1 MKKIIYILLGL
12 ALAAVVAIAALV
24 SLIDPNQFK
33 PQLVEQVR
41 KSTGRELV
49 MEGDIGW
56 RFWPSLGLSLEQV
69 ALRNPAGFAEP
80 DLVRFTRGE
89 ASVGLLPLLSH
100 KLEIGKVTLS
110 GAHLFIQ
117 TKADGSSNLSDLLKA
132 SAEPKGEA
140 TTSEPVATTPPP
152 ASDKQPWQISLQG
165 VELQQASALLQDDR
179 SGTVSRLEQLDLN
192 LGQLAVDQWVP
203 VTLAAKGA
211 QGELA
216 FDLKGSAQLKLAP
229 DASRSELKDVA
240 LAGSLS
246 EPTQR
251 LDAFSLKADRLA
263 LGEWSSLTLSLQG
276 AQGAADKP
284 TLAGTLEGTLKAR
297 LDENRQLLEVS
308 DAVLAAKLGGDA
320 LPRPQMQVKL
330 AGFARAE
337 LGKQNVTLSNLVMGV
352 DDALLSGN
360 GSVQLGAVPRV
371 EFDLKGEK
379 LDVDGWLGQSAKA
392 APAAPAAASSGAA
405 APAGTTAQAAAPAA
419 KALSTAEPDLTA
431 LKAVDLAGRLQL
443 GSLRLK
449 GLDLSAV
456 DLQLALAGGQLT
468 LKQFSAGVAGGQ
480 VTASGVL
487 DARQQPARYQVHKRV
502 QGVDVRPL
510 LQTLAQTDLLEGKGD
525 LEVEVQGAGL
535 SELALRSRMQGKVN
549 LKLSDGALHGINLA
563 EMIREA
569 RATLTGK
576 GADQVKEARKTD
588 FSALTASFRI
598 ADGVARSDDIQLFAP
613 ALRVK
618 GQGQTALVPETLDFL
633 FLTSVVESSKGQGG
647 KSVDE
652 LKDITI
658 PVRIGGHWQAPSY
671 RLDVKELLS
680 NNKLLEEKARK
691 EAERGLKKL
700 LGDKADN
707 EGGEGGGRP
716 VAQGLVQV
724 VTAFRVIAMQSP
736 PRAGSVHCGSLPGKV
751 FKRDAAGVG
760 SKREGCLGRT
770 KMVSLWFYQGADE

>member
-49 MEGDIGW
+49 IQGDIGW
-56 RFWPSLGLSLEQV
+56 RFWPSLGLSLEKV

-80 DLVRFTRGE
+80 DLVRFEQGE

-100 KLEIGKVTLS
+100 RLEIGKVTLS

-132 SAEPKGEA
+132 SADPKEEA
-140 TTSEPVATTPPP
+140 ASEPAATTPPA

-165 VELQQASALLQDDR
+165 IALVDASALVRDDR
-179 SGTVSRLEQLDLN
+179 SGTVSRLDRLDLD
-192 LGQLAVDQWVP
+192 LGQLTPGEWVP

-211 QGELA
+211 QGDLA
-216 FDLKGSAQLKLAP
+216 FDLKGQAQLKPA
-229 DASRSELKDVA
+229 REVMKSELKD
-240 LAGSLS
+240 LNLSGSLNQ
-246 EPTQR
+246 PVQR
-251 LDAFSLKADRLA
+251 LDAFTLKADRLA
-263 LGEWSSLTLSLQG
+263 LGEWSSLSLSLSG

-297 LDENRQLLEVS
+297 LDENRQLLEIS
-308 DAVLAAKLGGDA
+308 DAVLAAKLSSDA

-337 LGKQNVTLSNLVMGV
+337 LDKQSVALSNLVLGA
-352 DDALLSGN
+352 DDALLSGS
-360 GSVQLGAVPRV
+360 GAVRLGAVPKV
-371 EFDLKGEK
+371 DFDLKGDK
-379 LDVDGWLGQSAKA
+379 LDLDAWLGQSAKA
-392 APAAPAAASSGAA
+392 APAAATSGAA
-405 APAGTTAQAAAPAA
+405 APAGAKDQAAAPANR
-419 KALSTAEPDLTA
+419 ALSTVEPDLTA

-456 DLQLALAGGQLT
+456 DLQLALVGGQLT

-480 VTASGVL
+480 VTASGLL

-525 LEVEVQGAGL
+525 LEVEAQGSGL
-535 SELALRSRMQGKVN
+535 SEQALRSRMQGKVN
-549 LKLSDGALHGINLA
+549 LRLSDGALHGINLA

-576 GADQVKEARKTD
+576 GADQVKEVRKTD
-588 FSALTASFRI
+588 FSALTASFQI
-598 ADGVARSDDIQLFAP
+598 ANGIARSDDIQLFAP

-647 KSVDE
+647 KTVDE

-671 RLDVKELLS
+671 KLDVKALLS
-680 NNKLLEEKARK
+680 NNKVLEEKARK

-707 EGGEGGGRP
+707 EGVKG
-716 VAQGLVQV
+716 VADQLLKGL
-724 VTAFRVIAMQSP
+724 
-736 PRAGSVHCGSLPGKV
+736 
-751 FKRDAAGVG
+751 FK
-760 SKREGCLGRT
+760 
-770 KMVSLWFYQGADE
+770 

>member
-49 MEGDIGW
+49 IQGDIGW
-56 RFWPSLGLSLEQV
+56 RFWPSLGLSLEKV

-80 DLVRFTRGE
+80 DLVRFEQGE

-117 TKADGSSNLSDLLKA
+117 TRADGSSNLRDLLQA
-132 SAEPKGEA
+132 SADPKEEA
-140 TTSEPVATTPPP
+140 TTSEPAATTHPA
-152 ASDKQPWQISLQG
+152 ASDKQLWQISLQG
-165 VELQQASALLQDDR
+165 IALVDASALVRDDR
-179 SGTVSRLEQLDLN
+179 SGTVSRLDRLDLD
-192 LGQLAVDQWVP
+192 LGQLTPGEWVP

-246 EPTQR
+246 EPAQR

-263 LGEWSSLTLSLQG
+263 LGEWSSLSLSLSG

-297 LDENRQLLEVS
+297 LDENRQLLELS
-308 DAVLAAKLGGDA
+308 DAVLAAKLSGDA
-320 LPRPQMQVKL
+320 LPRPQMQLKL

-337 LGKQNVTLSNLVMGV
+337 LDKQAVALSNLVMGV
-352 DDALLSGN
+352 DDALLSGS
-360 GSVQLGAVPRV
+360 GAVRLGAVPKV
-371 EFDLKGEK
+371 DFDLKGDK
-379 LDVDGWLGQSAKA
+379 LDLDAWLGQSAKA
-392 APAAPAAASSGAA
+392 APAAATSGAA
-405 APAGTTAQAAAPAA
+405 ASAGAPAQTA
-419 KALSTAEPDLTA
+419 AQALSTVEPDLTA
-431 LKAVDLAGRLQL
+431 LKSVDLAGRLQL

-468 LKQFSAGVAGGQ
+468 LKQFSAGVAGGK
-480 VTASGVL
+480 VTASGLL

-525 LEVEVQGAGL
+525 LEVEAQGSGL
-535 SELALRSRMQGKVN
+535 SEQALRSRMQGKVN

-576 GADQVKEARKTD
+576 GADQVKEVRKTD
-588 FSALTASFRI
+588 FSALTASFQI
-598 ADGVARSDDIQLFAP
+598 ADGIARSDDIQLFAP

-618 GQGQTALVPETLDFL
+618 GQGQTALVPETLDYL

-647 KSVDE
+647 KTVDE

-671 RLDVKELLS
+671 KLDVKALLS
-680 NNKLLEEKARK
+680 NNKVLEEKARK

-707 EGGEGGGRP
+707 EGVKG
-716 VAQGLVQV
+716 VADQLLKGL
-724 VTAFRVIAMQSP
+724 
-736 PRAGSVHCGSLPGKV
+736 
-751 FKRDAAGVG
+751 FK
-760 SKREGCLGRT
+760 
-770 KMVSLWFYQGADE
+770 

>member
-12 ALAAVVAIAALV
+12 ALAAVVAITALV

-33 PQLVEQVR
+33 PQLVDQVR

-49 MEGDIGW
+49 MEGAIGW
-56 RFWPSLGLSLEQV
+56 RFWPSLGLSLEKV

-80 DLVRFTRGE
+80 DLVRFERGE

-117 TKADGSSNLSDLLKA
+117 TRADGSSNLSDLIKTTKQGADA
-132 SAEPKGEA
+132 SPAGESQPA
-140 TTSEPVATTPPP
+140 APA

-179 SGTVSRLEQLDLN
+179 NGTVSRLEQLDLN
-192 LGQLAVDQWVP
+192 LGQLVVDQWVP

-216 FDLKGSAQLKLAP
+216 FDLKGQAQLRLAQ
-229 DASRSELKDVA
+229 DESRSELKA
-240 LAGSLS
+240 LSLEGSLKD
-246 EPTQR
+246 PVQR

-308 DAVLAAKLGGDA
+308 DAVLAAKLSGDA
-320 LPRPQMQVKL
+320 LPRPQLQVKL

-337 LGKQNVTLSNLVMGV
+337 LDKQSVTLTNLVMGV

-371 EFDLKGEK
+371 EFDLKGEA
-379 LDVDGWLGQSAKA
+379 LDLDDWLGKSAKA
-392 APAAPAAASSGAA
+392 APATATSGAA
-405 APAGTTAQAAAPAA
+405 APAGTPAQTAAPAA

-431 LKAVDLAGRLQL
+431 LKSVDLAGRLQL
-443 GSLRLK
+443 GSVRLK

-468 LKQFSAGVAGGQ
+468 LKQFSAGVAGGK

-487 DARQQPARYQVHKRV
+487 DARQKPARYQAHKRV

-598 ADGVARSDDIQLFAP
+598 ADGVAQSDDIQLFAP

-647 KSVDE
+647 KDVDE

-671 RLDVKELLS
+671 RLDVKALLS

-707 EGGEGGGRP
+707 EGVKG
-716 VAQGLVQV
+716 VADQLLKGL
-724 VTAFRVIAMQSP
+724 
-736 PRAGSVHCGSLPGKV
+736 
-751 FKRDAAGVG
+751 FK
-760 SKREGCLGRT
+760 
-770 KMVSLWFYQGADE
+770 

>member
-49 MEGDIGW
+49 IQGDIGW
-56 RFWPSLGLSLEQV
+56 RFWPSLGLSLEKV

-80 DLVRFTRGE
+80 DLVRFEQGE

-100 KLEIGKVTLS
+100 RLEIGKVTLS

-117 TKADGSSNLSDLLKA
+117 TRADGSSNLRDLLKA
-132 SAEPKGEA
+132 SADPKEEA
-140 TTSEPVATTPPP
+140 ASEPAATTPPA

-165 VELQQASALLQDDR
+165 IALVDASALVRDDR
-179 SGTVSRLEQLDLN
+179 SGTVSRLDRLDLD
-192 LGQLAVDQWVP
+192 LGQLTPGEWVP

-211 QGELA
+211 QGDLA
-216 FDLKGSAQLKLAP
+216 FDLKGQAQLKPARE
-229 DASRSELKDVA
+229 AMKSELKD
-240 LAGSLS
+240 LNLSGSLNQ
-246 EPTQR
+246 PAQR
-251 LDAFSLKADRLA
+251 LDAFTLKADRLA
-263 LGEWSSLTLSLQG
+263 LGEWSSLSLSLSG

-297 LDENRQLLEVS
+297 LDENRQLLELS
-308 DAVLAAKLGGDA
+308 DAVLAAKLSGDA

-337 LGKQNVTLSNLVMGV
+337 LDKQSVALSNLVLGA
-352 DDALLSGN
+352 DDALLSGS
-360 GSVQLGAVPRV
+360 GAVRLGAVPKV
-371 EFDLKGEK
+371 DFDLKGEK
-379 LDVDGWLGQSAKA
+379 LDLDAWLGQSAKA
-392 APAAPAAASSGAA
+392 APAAAMSGAA
-405 APAGTTAQAAAPAA
+405 ASAGAPAQTA
-419 KALSTAEPDLTA
+419 AQALSTAEPDLTA
-431 LKAVDLAGRLQL
+431 LKSVDLAGRLQL

-468 LKQFSAGVAGGQ
+468 LKQFSAGVAGGK

-525 LEVEVQGAGL
+525 LEVQVQGSGL
-535 SELALRSRMQGKVN
+535 SEQALRSRMQGKVN

-576 GADQVKEARKTD
+576 GADQVKEVRKTD
-588 FSALTASFRI
+588 FSALTASFQI
-598 ADGVARSDDIQLFAP
+598 ANGIARSDDIQLFAP

-647 KSVDE
+647 KTVDE

-671 RLDVKELLS
+671 KLDVKELLS
-680 NNKLLEEKARK
+680 NNKVLEEKARK

-707 EGGEGGGRP
+707 EGVKG
-716 VAQGLVQV
+716 VADQLLKGL
-724 VTAFRVIAMQSP
+724 
-736 PRAGSVHCGSLPGKV
+736 
-751 FKRDAAGVG
+751 FK
-760 SKREGCLGRT
+760 
-770 KMVSLWFYQGADE
+770 

>member
-49 MEGDIGW
+49 IQGDIGW

-80 DLVRFTRGE
+80 DLVRFEQGE

-117 TKADGSSNLSDLLKA
+117 TRADGSSNLRDLLQA
-132 SAEPKGEA
+132 SADPKEEA
-140 TTSEPVATTPPP
+140 ASEPAATTPPA

-165 VELQQASALLQDDR
+165 IALVDASALVRDDR
-179 SGTVSRLEQLDLN
+179 SGTVSRLDRLDLD
-192 LGQLAVDQWVP
+192 LGQLTPGEWVP

-211 QGELA
+211 QGDLA
-216 FDLKGSAQLKLAP
+216 FDLKGQAQLKPARE
-229 DASRSELKDVA
+229 AMKSELKD
-240 LAGSLS
+240 LNLSGSLNQ
-246 EPTQR
+246 PAQR
-251 LDAFSLKADRLA
+251 LDAFTLKADRLA
-263 LGEWSSLTLSLQG
+263 LGEWSSLSLSLSG

-297 LDENRQLLEVS
+297 LDENRQLLELS
-308 DAVLAAKLGGDA
+308 DAVLAAKLSGDS

-337 LGKQNVTLSNLVMGV
+337 LDKQSVALSNLVLGA
-352 DDALLSGN
+352 DDTLLSGS
-360 GSVQLGAVPRV
+360 GAVRLGAVPKV
-371 EFDLKGEK
+371 DFDLKGDK
-379 LDVDGWLGQSAKA
+379 LDLDAWLGQSAKA
-392 APAAPAAASSGAA
+392 APAAATSGAA
-405 APAGTTAQAAAPAA
+405 ASAGAPAQTA
-419 KALSTAEPDLTA
+419 AQALSTVEPDLTA
-431 LKAVDLAGRLQL
+431 LKAVDLSGRLQL

-468 LKQFSAGVAGGQ
+468 LKQFSAGVAGGK
-480 VTASGVL
+480 VTASGLL

-525 LEVEVQGAGL
+525 LEVEAQGSGL
-535 SELALRSRMQGKVN
+535 SEQALRSRMQGKVN

-576 GADQVKEARKTD
+576 GADQVKEVRKTD
-588 FSALTASFRI
+588 FSALTASFQI
-598 ADGVARSDDIQLFAP
+598 ANGIARSDDIQLFAP

-647 KSVDE
+647 KTVDE

-671 RLDVKELLS
+671 KLDVKALLS
-680 NNKLLEEKARK
+680 NNKVLEEKARK

-707 EGGEGGGRP
+707 EGVKG
-716 VAQGLVQV
+716 VADQLLKGL
-724 VTAFRVIAMQSP
+724 
-736 PRAGSVHCGSLPGKV
+736 
-751 FKRDAAGVG
+751 FK
-760 SKREGCLGRT
+760 
-770 KMVSLWFYQGADE
+770 

>member
-49 MEGDIGW
+49 IQGDIGW
-56 RFWPSLGLSLEQV
+56 RFWPSLGLSLEKV

-117 TKADGSSNLSDLLKA
+117 TRADGSSNLSDLLKA

-140 TTSEPVATTPPP
+140 TSEPAATTPPP
-152 ASDKQPWQISLQG
+152 ANDKQPWQISLQG
-165 VELQQASALLQDDR
+165 VELQQASALVQDDR
-179 SGTVSRLEQLDLN
+179 NGTVSRLEQLDLN

-216 FDLKGSAQLKLAP
+216 FDLKGSAQLKLAS

-263 LGEWSSLTLSLQG
+263 LGQWSSLSLSLSG

-297 LDENRQLLEVS
+297 LDENRQLLELS
-308 DAVLAAKLGGDA
+308 DAVLAAKLSGDA
-320 LPRPQMQVKL
+320 LPRPQMQLKL

-337 LGKQNVTLSNLVMGV
+337 LDKQAVTLSNLVMGV
-352 DDALLSGN
+352 DDALLSGS
-360 GSVQLGAVPRV
+360 GAVRLGAVPKV
-371 EFDLKGEK
+371 DFDLKGAK
-379 LDVDGWLGQSAKA
+379 LDLDSWLGQ
-392 APAAPAAASSGAA
+392 PARTASAAATSGAA
-405 APAGTTAQAAAPAA
+405 APAGAPAQTA
-419 KALSTAEPDLTA
+419 AQALSTAEPDLTA
-431 LKAVDLAGRLQL
+431 LKSVDLAGRLQL

-468 LKQFSAGVAGGQ
+468 LKQFSAGVAGGK
-480 VTASGVL
+480 VTASGLL
-487 DARQQPARYQVHKRV
+487 DSRQQPARYQVHKRV

-525 LEVEVQGAGL
+525 LEVEVQGSGL
-535 SELALRSRMQGKVN
+535 SEQALRSRMQGKVN

-576 GADQVKEARKTD
+576 GADQVKEVRKTD
-588 FSALTASFRI
+588 FSALTASFQI
-598 ADGVARSDDIQLFAP
+598 VNGIARSDDIQLFAP

-618 GQGQTALVPETLDFL
+618 GLGQTALVPETLDFL

-647 KSVDE
+647 KTVDE

-671 RLDVKELLS
+671 KLDVKELLS
-680 NNKLLEEKARK
+680 NNKVLEEKARK

-707 EGGEGGGRP
+707 EGVKG
-716 VAQGLVQV
+716 VADQLLKGL
-724 VTAFRVIAMQSP
+724 
-736 PRAGSVHCGSLPGKV
+736 
-751 FKRDAAGVG
+751 FK
-760 SKREGCLGRT
+760 
-770 KMVSLWFYQGADE
+770 

>member
-33 PQLVEQVR
+33 PQLAEQVR

-56 RFWPSLGLSLEQV
+56 RFWPSLGLSLEKVQ
-69 ALRNPAGFAEP
+69 LRNPAGFAEP
-80 DLVRFTRGE
+80 DLLRFAQGD
-89 ASVGLLPLLSH
+89 ASVALLPLLSH
-100 KLEIGKVTLS
+100 RLEIGKVTLS

-117 TKADGSSNLSDLLKA
+117 TRADGRSNLNGLVKA
-132 SAEPKGEA
+132 SAA
-140 TTSEPVATTPPP
+140 
-152 ASDKQPWQISLQG
+152 DKQPSAGESQPAAAAASEEKPWQISLQG
-165 VELQQASALLQDDR
+165 VALVEASALVRDDR
-179 SGTVSRLEQLDLN
+179 SGAVSRLDRLDLD
-192 LGQLAVDQWVP
+192 LGQLTPGEWVP

-211 QGELA
+211 RGELT
-216 FDLKGSAQLKLAP
+216 FDLKGQTQLKPAQE
-229 DASRSELKDVA
+229 AMKSELKD
-240 LAGSLS
+240 LSLSGSLS
-246 EPTQR
+246 QPSQR
-251 LDAFSLKADRLA
+251 LDAFTLKADRLA
-263 LGEWSSLTLSLQG
+263 LGQWSSLTLNLSG

-297 LDENRQLLEVS
+297 LDQGLQLVEVS
-308 DAVLAAKLGGDA
+308 DAVLAAKLSGDG
-320 LPRPQMQVKL
+320 LPRPQMQLKL

-337 LGKQNVTLSNLVMGV
+337 LDKQTVTLSNLVMGA

-360 GSVQLGAVPRV
+360 GTVHLRAVPKV

-379 LDVDGWLGQSAKA
+379 LDLDSWLGQPAKA
-392 APAAPAAASSGAA
+392 APTAAASGAV
-405 APAGTTAQAAAPAA
+405 APAGAKAQAAAT
-419 KALSTAEPDLTA
+419 KALSTMEPDLAA

-449 GLDLSAV
+449 GLDLNAV
-456 DLQLALAGGQLT
+456 DLQLALAGGQLN
-468 LKQFSAGVAGGQ
+468 LKQFGAGVAGGR
-480 VTASGVL
+480 VTANGML
-487 DARQQPARYQVHKRV
+487 DARQQPARYQVHKRI
-502 QGVDVRPL
+502 QGVDIRPL
-510 LQTLAQTDLLEGKGD
+510 LQTLAQNDRLEGKGD
-525 LEVEVQGAGL
+525 LEVQVQGTGL
-535 SELALRSRMQGKVN
+535 SEQALRSQMQGKVS
-549 LKLSDGALHGINLA
+549 LRLSDGALHGINLA
-563 EMIREA
+563 GMIREA

-588 FSALTASFRI
+588 FSALTASFQI
-598 ADGVARSDDIQLFAP
+598 ANGVARSDDIQLLAP

-652 LKDITI
+652 LKDVTI

-680 NNKLLEEKARK
+680 NNKVLEEKARK

-700 LGDKADN
+700 LGDKADD
-707 EGGEGGGRP
+707 EGVKG
-716 VAQGLVQV
+716 VADQLLKGL
-724 VTAFRVIAMQSP
+724 
-736 PRAGSVHCGSLPGKV
+736 
-751 FKRDAAGVG
+751 FK
-760 SKREGCLGRT
+760 
-770 KMVSLWFYQGADE
+770 

>member
-33 PQLVEQVR
+33 PQLAEQVR

-49 MEGDIGW
+49 MEGAIGW
-56 RFWPSLGLSLEQV
+56 RFWPSLGLSLEKV

-80 DLVRFTRGE
+80 DLVRFEQGE

-100 KLEIGKVTLS
+100 RLEIGKVTLN
-110 GAHLFIQ
+110 GAHLFVQ
-117 TKADGSSNLSDLLKA
+117 TRADGSSNLSDLLTA
-132 SAEPKGEA
+132 SAQPSGEGQPA
-140 TTSEPVATTPPP
+140 TTARDE
-152 ASDKQPWQISLQG
+152 QPWQISLQG
-165 VELQQASALLQDDR
+165 IALVEASALVRDDR
-179 SGTVSRLEQLDLN
+179 SGAVSRLDRLDLD
-192 LGQLAVDQWVP
+192 LGQLTPGEWVP

-216 FDLKGSAQLKLAP
+216 FDLKGQAQLKLARE
-229 DASRSELKDVA
+229 AIKSELKD
-240 LAGSLS
+240 LGLSGSLS
-246 EPTQR
+246 DPAQR

-276 AQGAADKP
+276 AAAKP

-297 LDENRQLLEVS
+297 FDREQQLLEVS
-308 DAVLAAKLGGDA
+308 DAVLAAKLSGDA
-320 LPRPQMQVKL
+320 LPRPQMQLKL

-337 LGKQNVTLSNLVMGV
+337 LDKQTVTLSNLVMGA

-360 GSVQLGAVPRV
+360 GIVRLGAVPRV

-379 LDVDGWLGQSAKA
+379 LDLDAWFGQPAKD
-392 APAAPAAASSGAA
+392 APAAAASGAA
-405 APAGTTAQAAAPAA
+405 VPVGTKAQVPATQAP
-419 KALSTAEPDLTA
+419 STVEPDLAA
-431 LKAVDLAGRLQL
+431 LKRMDLAGRLQL
-443 GSLRLK
+443 GSLKAK
-449 GLDLSAV
+449 GMDLRAV

-468 LKQFSAGVAGGQ
+468 LKQFSAGVLGGK
-480 VTASGVL
+480 VTANGVL

-525 LEVEVQGAGL
+525 LEVQVQGSGL
-535 SELALRSRMQGKVN
+535 SEQALLSRMQGKISLAVH
-549 LKLSDGALHGINLA
+549 DGALHGINLA

-576 GADQVKEARKTD
+576 GADQVKEVRKTD

-598 ADGVARSDDIQLFAP
+598 ADGVAQSDDIQLFAP

-647 KSVDE
+647 KTVDE

-658 PVRIGGHWQAPSY
+658 PVRISGHWQAPSY
-671 RLDVKELLS
+671 RLDVKALLS
-680 NNKLLEEKARK
+680 NNKVLEEKARK

-700 LGDKADN
+700 LGDKADD
-707 EGGEGGGRP
+707 EGIKG
-716 VAQGLVQV
+716 AADQLLKGL
-724 VTAFRVIAMQSP
+724 
-736 PRAGSVHCGSLPGKV
+736 
-751 FKRDAAGVG
+751 FK
-760 SKREGCLGRT
+760 
-770 KMVSLWFYQGADE
+770 

>member
-49 MEGDIGW
+49 IQGDIGW

-117 TKADGSSNLSDLLKA
+117 TRADGSSNLRDLLKA

-140 TTSEPVATTPPP
+140 ASEPAATTPPP
-152 ASDKQPWQISLQG
+152 ASDRQPWQISLQG
-165 VELQQASALLQDDR
+165 IALVDASALVRDDR
-179 SGTVSRLEQLDLN
+179 SGTVSRLDRLDLD
-192 LGQLAVDQWVP
+192 LGQLTPGEWVP

-216 FDLKGSAQLKLAP
+216 FDLKGSAQLKLAS

-263 LGEWSSLTLSLQG
+263 LGQWSSLTLSLQG

-284 TLAGTLEGTLKAR
+284 TLTGTLEGTLKAR
-297 LDENRQLLEVS
+297 LDENRQLLEIS
-308 DAVLAAKLGGDA
+308 DAVLAAKLSGDA
-320 LPRPQMQVKL
+320 LPRPQMQLKL

-337 LGKQNVTLSNLVMGV
+337 LDKQAVTLSNLVLGA
-352 DDALLSGN
+352 DDALLSGS
-360 GSVQLGAVPRV
+360 GAVRLGAVPKV
-371 EFDLKGEK
+371 DFDLKGAK
-379 LDVDGWLGQSAKA
+379 LDLDGWLGQPAKA
-392 APAAPAAASSGAA
+392 APVAATSGAA
-405 APAGTTAQAAAPAA
+405 APGGTTAQAAAPAA
-419 KALSTAEPDLTA
+419 QALSTAEPDLTA
-431 LKAVDLAGRLQL
+431 LKSVDLAGRLQL

-468 LKQFSAGVAGGQ
+468 LKQFSAGVAGGK

-525 LEVEVQGAGL
+525 LEVEAQGSGL
-535 SELALRSRMQGKVN
+535 SEQALRSRMQGKVN

-576 GADQVKEARKTD
+576 GAEQVKEVRKTD
-588 FSALTASFRI
+588 FSALTASFQI
-598 ADGVARSDDIQLFAP
+598 ADGIARSDDIQLFAP

-671 RLDVKELLS
+671 KLDVKALLS

-707 EGGEGGGRP
+707 EGVKG
-716 VAQGLVQV
+716 VADQLLKGL
-724 VTAFRVIAMQSP
+724 
-736 PRAGSVHCGSLPGKV
+736 
-751 FKRDAAGVG
+751 FK
-760 SKREGCLGRT
+760 
-770 KMVSLWFYQGADE
+770 

>member
-49 MEGDIGW
+49 IQGDIGW
-56 RFWPSLGLSLEQV
+56 RFWPSLGLSLEKV

-80 DLVRFTRGE
+80 DLVRFEQGE

-100 KLEIGKVTLS
+100 RLEIGKVTLS

-117 TKADGSSNLSDLLKA
+117 TKADGSSNLSDLLQA

-140 TTSEPVATTPPP
+140 ASEPAATTPPV

-165 VELQQASALLQDDR
+165 IALVDASALVRDDR
-179 SGTVSRLEQLDLN
+179 SGTVSRLDRLDLD
-192 LGQLAVDQWVP
+192 LGQLTPGEWVP

-216 FDLKGSAQLKLAP
+216 FDLKGSAQLKPA
-229 DASRSELKDVA
+229 REVMKSELKD
-240 LAGSLS
+240 LNLSGSLNQ
-246 EPTQR
+246 PAQR

-263 LGEWSSLTLSLQG
+263 LGEWSSLSLSLSG

-297 LDENRQLLEVS
+297 LDENRQLLEIS
-308 DAVLAAKLGGDA
+308 DAVLAAKLSGDA
-320 LPRPQMQVKL
+320 LPRPQMQLKL

-337 LGKQNVTLSNLVMGV
+337 LDKQAVTLSNLVLGA
-352 DDALLSGN
+352 DDTLLSGS
-360 GSVQLGAVPRV
+360 GAVRLGAVPKV
-371 EFDLKGEK
+371 DFDLKGDK
-379 LDVDGWLGQSAKA
+379 LDLDGWLGQSAKA
-392 APAAPAAASSGAA
+392 APAAATSGAA
-405 APAGTTAQAAAPAA
+405 ASAGAKEQAAAPANR
-419 KALSTAEPDLTA
+419 ALSTVEPDLTA
-431 LKAVDLAGRLQL
+431 LKSVDLAGRLQL
-443 GSLRLK
+443 GSLRVK

-480 VTASGVL
+480 VTASGLL

-525 LEVEVQGAGL
+525 LEVEAQGSGL
-535 SELALRSRMQGKVN
+535 SEQALRSRMQGQVN

-576 GADQVKEARKTD
+576 GADQVKEVRKTD
-588 FSALTASFRI
+588 FSALTASFQI
-598 ADGVARSDDIQLFAP
+598 ANGIARSNDIQLFAP

-671 RLDVKELLS
+671 KLDVKALLS
-680 NNKLLEEKARK
+680 NNKVLEEKARK

-707 EGGEGGGRP
+707 EGVKG
-716 VAQGLVQV
+716 VADQLLKGL
-724 VTAFRVIAMQSP
+724 
-736 PRAGSVHCGSLPGKV
+736 
-751 FKRDAAGVG
+751 FK
-760 SKREGCLGRT
+760 
-770 KMVSLWFYQGADE
+770 

>member
-33 PQLVEQVR
+33 PQLVEQVH

-49 MEGDIGW
+49 IKGDIGW

-140 TTSEPVATTPPP
+140 TTSEPAATTPPP

-179 SGTVSRLEQLDLN
+179 NGTVSRLEQLDLN

-263 LGEWSSLTLSLQG
+263 LGLWSSLTLSLQG
-276 AQGAADKP
+276 AADKP
-284 TLAGTLEGTLKAR
+284 ALAGTLEGTLKAR
-297 LDENRQLLEVS
+297 LDENRQLLEIS
-308 DAVLAAKLGGDA
+308 DAVLAAKLSGDA

-337 LGKQNVTLSNLVMGV
+337 LDKQAVTLSNLVMGV

-360 GSVQLGAVPRV
+360 GAVQLGAVPRV
-371 EFDLKGEK
+371 AFDLKGEK
-379 LDVDGWLGQSAKA
+379 LDLDSWLGQPAKA
-392 APAAPAAASSGAA
+392 APATATSGAA
-405 APAGTTAQAAAPAA
+405 APAGTKVQTAAPAA
-419 KALSTAEPDLTA
+419 KALSTQEPDLAA
-431 LKAVDLAGRLQL
+431 LKSIDLAGRLQL

-468 LKQFSAGVAGGQ
+468 LKQFSSGVAGGQ

-487 DARQQPARYQVHKRV
+487 DARQQPARYQVHKQVR
-502 QGVDVRPL
+502 GVDVRPL

-525 LEVEVQGAGL
+525 LEVEAQGSGL
-535 SELALRSRMQGKVN
+535 SEQALRSRMQGKVS
-549 LKLSDGALHGINLA
+549 LRLSDGALHGINLA

-576 GADQVKEARKTD
+576 GADQVKEVRKTD

-633 FLTSVVESSKGQGG
+633 FLTSVMESSKGQGG

-707 EGGEGGGRP
+707 EGVKG
-716 VAQGLVQV
+716 VADQLLKGL
-724 VTAFRVIAMQSP
+724 
-736 PRAGSVHCGSLPGKV
+736 
-751 FKRDAAGVG
+751 FK
-760 SKREGCLGRT
+760 
-770 KMVSLWFYQGADE
+770 

>member
-33 PQLVEQVR
+33 PQLAEQVR

-49 MEGDIGW
+49 MEGEIGW
-56 RFWPSLGLSLEQV
+56 RFWPSLGLSLEKV

-80 DLVRFTRGE
+80 DLVRFEQGE
-89 ASVGLLPLLSH
+89 ASVGLLSLLSH
-100 KLEIGKVTLS
+100 RLEIGKVTLS

-117 TKADGSSNLSDLLKA
+117 TKADGSSNLRDLLQA

-140 TTSEPVATTPPP
+140 ASEPAATTTPA
-152 ASDKQPWQISLQG
+152 ASDEQPWQISLQG
-165 VELQQASALLQDDR
+165 IALVDASALVRDDR
-179 SGTVSRLEQLDLN
+179 SGTVSRLDRLDLD
-192 LGQLAVDQWVP
+192 LGQLTPGEWVP

-211 QGELA
+211 QGDLA
-216 FDLKGSAQLKLAP
+216 FDLKGQAQLKPARE
-229 DASRSELKDVA
+229 AMKSELKD
-240 LAGSLS
+240 LNLSGSLS
-246 EPTQR
+246 QPAQR

-263 LGEWSSLTLSLQG
+263 LGEWSSLTLTLQG

-297 LDENRQLLEVS
+297 LDENRQLLEIS
-308 DAVLAAKLGGDA
+308 DAVLAAKLSGDA
-320 LPRPQMQVKL
+320 LPRPQMQLKL

-337 LGKQNVTLSNLVMGV
+337 LDKQSVTLSNLVMGA
-352 DDALLSGN
+352 DDVLLSGS
-360 GSVQLGAVPRV
+360 GAVRLGAVPKV
-371 EFDLKGEK
+371 GFDLKGDK
-379 LDVDGWLGQSAKA
+379 LDLDSWLGQPAKA
-392 APAAPAAASSGAA
+392 APATATSGAA
-405 APAGTTAQAAAPAA
+405 APAGAKGQATAPANR
-419 KALSTAEPDLTA
+419 ALSTTEPDLAA
-431 LKAVDLAGRLQL
+431 LKRVDLAGRLQL

-456 DLQLALAGGQLT
+456 DLQLALAGGQLS

-480 VTASGVL
+480 VTASGLL
-487 DARQQPARYQVHKRV
+487 DARQQPARYQISKRV
-502 QGVDVRPL
+502 QGVEVRPL

-525 LEVEVQGAGL
+525 LEVEVQGSGL
-535 SELALRSRMQGKVN
+535 SEQALRSRMQGKAS
-549 LKLSDGALHGINLA
+549 LRLSDGALHGINLA

-576 GADQVKEARKTD
+576 GADQVKEVRKTD
-588 FSALTASFRI
+588 FSALTASFQI
-598 ADGVARSDDIQLFAP
+598 ANGVARSDDIQLFAP

-658 PVRIGGHWQAPSY
+658 PVRIGGHWQAPNY
-671 RLDVKELLS
+671 RLDVKALLS
-680 NNKLLEEKARK
+680 NNKVLEEKARK

-700 LGDKADN
+700 LGDKADD
-707 EGGEGGGRP
+707 EGIKG
-716 VAQGLVQV
+716 AADQLLKGL
-724 VTAFRVIAMQSP
+724 
-736 PRAGSVHCGSLPGKV
+736 
-751 FKRDAAGVG
+751 FK
-760 SKREGCLGRT
+760 
-770 KMVSLWFYQGADE
+770 

>member
-12 ALAAVVAIAALV
+12 ALAAVVAIATLV

-49 MEGDIGW
+49 MEGAIGW

-132 SAEPKGEA
+132 TAEPKGEA
-140 TTSEPVATTPPP
+140 ATSEPAATTPPP

-179 SGTVSRLEQLDLN
+179 NGTVSRLEQLDLN
-192 LGQLAVDQWVP
+192 LGQLAVDQWGP

-263 LGEWSSLTLSLQG
+263 LGQWSSLTLSLQG

-297 LDENRQLLEVS
+297 LDENRQLLEIS
-308 DAVLAAKLGGDA
+308 DAVLAAKLSGDA
-320 LPRPQMQVKL
+320 LPRSQLQVKL

-337 LGKQNVTLSNLVMGV
+337 LDKQAVTLSNLVMGV
-352 DDALLSGN
+352 DEALLSGN

-371 EFDLKGEK
+371 AFDLKGEK
-379 LDVDGWLGQSAKA
+379 LDLDSWLGQPAKA
-392 APAAPAAASSGAA
+392 APVAATSGAA
-405 APAGTTAQAAAPAA
+405 APAGAQA
-419 KALSTAEPDLTA
+419 
-431 LKAVDLAGRLQL
+431 
-443 GSLRLK
+443 
-449 GLDLSAV
+449 
-456 DLQLALAGGQLT
+456 
-468 LKQFSAGVAGGQ
+468 
-480 VTASGVL
+480 
-487 DARQQPARYQVHKRV
+487 
-502 QGVDVRPL
+502 
-510 LQTLAQTDLLEGKGD
+510 
-525 LEVEVQGAGL
+525 
-535 SELALRSRMQGKVN
+535 
-549 LKLSDGALHGINLA
+549 
-563 EMIREA
+563 
-569 RATLTGK
+569 
-576 GADQVKEARKTD
+576 
-588 FSALTASFRI
+588 
-598 ADGVARSDDIQLFAP
+598 
-613 ALRVK
+613 
-618 GQGQTALVPETLDFL
+618 
-633 FLTSVVESSKGQGG
+633 
-647 KSVDE
+647 
-652 LKDITI
+652 
-658 PVRIGGHWQAPSY
+658 
-671 RLDVKELLS
+671 
-680 NNKLLEEKARK
+680 
-691 EAERGLKKL
+691 
-700 LGDKADN
+700 
-707 EGGEGGGRP
+707 
-716 VAQGLVQV
+716 
-724 VTAFRVIAMQSP
+724 
-736 PRAGSVHCGSLPGKV
+736 
-751 FKRDAAGVG
+751 
-760 SKREGCLGRT
+760 
-770 KMVSLWFYQGADE
+770 

>member
-24 SLIDPNQFK
+24 SLVDPNQFK
-33 PQLVEQVR
+33 PQLAEQVR

-56 RFWPSLGLSLEQV
+56 RFWPSLGLSLEKVQ
-69 ALRNPAGFAEP
+69 LRNPAGFAEP
-80 DLVRFTRGE
+80 DLLRFAQGD
-89 ASVGLLPLLSH
+89 ASVALLPLLSH
-100 KLEIGKVTLS
+100 RLEIGKVTLS

-117 TKADGSSNLSDLLKA
+117 TRADGSSNLSGLVKT
-132 SAEPKGEA
+132 SAADKGDGAQSPAGDSQPAAPAA
-140 TTSEPVATTPPP
+140 TEE
-152 ASDKQPWQISLQG
+152 KPWQISLQG
-165 VELQQASALLQDDR
+165 VALVEASALVRDDR
-179 SGTVSRLEQLDLN
+179 SGVVSRLDRLDLD
-192 LGQLAVDQWVP
+192 LGQLTPGEWVP

-211 QGELA
+211 QGERA
-216 FDLKGSAQLKLAP
+216 FDLKGQAQLKLARELK
-229 DASRSELKDVA
+229 ASELKD
-240 LAGSLS
+240 LNLGGSLS

-263 LGEWSSLTLSLQG
+263 LGQWSSLALSLSG
-276 AQGAADKP
+276 AQGAADQP

-297 LDENRQLLEVS
+297 LDQGLQLVEVS
-308 DAVLAAKLGGDA
+308 DAVLAARLSGDS
-320 LPRPQMQVKL
+320 LPRPQMNLKL

-337 LGKQNVTLSNLVMGV
+337 LDKQTVTLSNLVMGA
-352 DDALLSGN
+352 DDALLSGS
-360 GSVQLGAVPRV
+360 GAVHLGAVPKV

-379 LDVDGWLGQSAKA
+379 LDLDAWLGQAAPAKA
-392 APAAPAAASSGAA
+392 AATPAAPATG
-405 APAGTTAQAAAPAA
+405 GDKGAAPAA
-419 KALSTAEPDLTA
+419 KALSTMEPDLA
-431 LKAVDLAGRLQL
+431 VLKSVDLAGRLQL
-443 GSLRLK
+443 GSLRVK
-449 GLDLSAV
+449 GLDFGTV
-456 DLQLALAGGQLT
+456 DLQLALAGGQLN

-510 LQTLAQTDLLEGKGD
+510 LQTLAQNDRLEGKGD
-525 LEVEVQGAGL
+525 LEVQVQGTGL
-535 SELALRSRMQGKVN
+535 SEQALRSQMQGK
-549 LKLSDGALHGINLA
+549 LSLRLSDGALHGINLA

-588 FSALTASFRI
+588 FSALTANFQI
-598 ADGVARSDDIQLFAP
+598 ANGVARSDDIQLLAP

-652 LKDITI
+652 LKDVTI

-671 RLDVKELLS
+671 RLDVKELLG
-680 NNKLLEEKARK
+680 NNKVLEEKARK

-700 LGDKADN
+700 LGDKADD
-707 EGGEGGGRP
+707 EQIKG
-716 VAQGLVQV
+716 VADQLLKGL
-724 VTAFRVIAMQSP
+724 
-736 PRAGSVHCGSLPGKV
+736 
-751 FKRDAAGVG
+751 FK
-760 SKREGCLGRT
+760 
-770 KMVSLWFYQGADE
+770 

>member
-12 ALAAVVAIAALV
+12 ALAAVVAITALV

-33 PQLVEQVR
+33 PQLVDQVR

-49 MEGDIGW
+49 IQGDIGW
-56 RFWPSLGLSLEQV
+56 RFWPSLGLSLEKV

-80 DLVRFTRGE
+80 DLVRFERGE

-117 TKADGSSNLSDLLKA
+117 TRADGSSNLSDLLKA

-140 TTSEPVATTPPP
+140 TTSEPAATTPPP

-179 SGTVSRLEQLDLN
+179 NGTVSRLEQLDLN
-192 LGQLAVDQWVP
+192 LGQLVVDQWVP

-216 FDLKGSAQLKLAP
+216 FDLKGQAQLKLAQ
-229 DASRSELKDVA
+229 DESRSELKD
-240 LAGSLS
+240 LSLEGSLKD
-246 EPTQR
+246 PVQR

-308 DAVLAAKLGGDA
+308 DAVLAAKLSGDA
-320 LPRPQMQVKL
+320 LPRPQLQVKL

-337 LGKQNVTLSNLVMGV
+337 LDKQSVTLTNLVMGV

-379 LDVDGWLGQSAKA
+379 LDLDGWLGQPAK
-392 APAAPAAASSGAA
+392 AAPAAASSGAA

-443 GSLRLK
+443 GSVRLK
-449 GLDLSAV
+449 GLDLNAV

-468 LKQFSAGVAGGQ
+468 LKQFSAGVAGGK

-487 DARQQPARYQVHKRV
+487 DARQKPARYQAHKRV

-598 ADGVARSDDIQLFAP
+598 ADGVAQSDDIQLFAP

-647 KSVDE
+647 KDVDE

-671 RLDVKELLS
+671 RLDVKALLS

-707 EGGEGGGRP
+707 EGVKG
-716 VAQGLVQV
+716 VADQLLKGL
-724 VTAFRVIAMQSP
+724 
-736 PRAGSVHCGSLPGKV
+736 
-751 FKRDAAGVG
+751 FK
-760 SKREGCLGRT
+760 
-770 KMVSLWFYQGADE
+770 

>member
-33 PQLVEQVR
+33 PQLAEQVR

-56 RFWPSLGLSLEQV
+56 RFWPSLGLSLEKVQ
-69 ALRNPAGFAEP
+69 LRNPAGFAEP
-80 DLVRFTRGE
+80 DLLRFVQGD
-89 ASVGLLPLLSH
+89 ASVALLPLLSH
-100 KLEIGKVTLS
+100 RLEIGKVTLS

-117 TKADGSSNLSDLLKA
+117 TRADGSSNLNGLVKA
-132 SAEPKGEA
+132 SAA
-140 TTSEPVATTPPP
+140 
-152 ASDKQPWQISLQG
+152 DKQPSAGESQPAAAAASEEKPWQISLQG
-165 VELQQASALLQDDR
+165 VALVEASALVRDDR
-179 SGTVSRLEQLDLN
+179 SGAVSRLDRLDLD
-192 LGQLAVDQWVP
+192 LGQLTPGEWVP

-211 QGELA
+211 RGELT
-216 FDLKGSAQLKLAP
+216 FDLKGQTQLKLARE
-229 DASRSELKDVA
+229 AKASELKELSLD
-240 LAGSLS
+240 GSLS
-246 EPTQR
+246 EPGQR
-251 LDAFSLKADRLA
+251 LDNLSLKADRLA
-263 LGEWSSLTLSLQG
+263 LGQWSSLTLNLSG

-297 LDENRQLLEVS
+297 LDQGLQLVEVS
-308 DAVLAAKLGGDA
+308 DAVLAAKLSGDA
-320 LPRPQMQVKL
+320 LPRPQMQLKL

-337 LGKQNVTLSNLVMGV
+337 LDKQTVTLSNLVMGA

-360 GSVQLGAVPRV
+360 GTVHLRAVPKV
-371 EFDLKGEK
+371 EFDFKGEK
-379 LDVDGWLGQSAKA
+379 LDLDSWLGQPAKA
-392 APAAPAAASSGAA
+392 APAAATSGAA
-405 APAGTTAQAAAPAA
+405 APAGAKAQAAAT
-419 KALSTAEPDLTA
+419 KALSTMEPDLAA

-449 GLDLSAV
+449 GLDLNAV
-456 DLQLALAGGQLT
+456 DLQLALAGGQLN
-468 LKQFSAGVAGGQ
+468 LKQFGAGVAGGR
-480 VTASGVL
+480 VTANGML
-487 DARQQPARYQVHKRV
+487 DARQQPARYQVHKRI
-502 QGVDVRPL
+502 QGVDIRPL
-510 LQTLAQTDLLEGKGD
+510 LQTLAQNDRLEGKGD
-525 LEVEVQGAGL
+525 LEVQVQGIGL
-535 SELALRSRMQGKVN
+535 SEQALRSQMQGKVS
-549 LKLSDGALHGINLA
+549 LRLSDGALHGINLA

-588 FSALTASFRI
+588 FSALTASFQI
-598 ADGVARSDDIQLFAP
+598 ANGVARSDDIQLLAP

-652 LKDITI
+652 LKDVTI

-680 NNKLLEEKARK
+680 NNKVLEEKARK

-700 LGDKADN
+700 LGDKADD
-707 EGGEGGGRP
+707 EGVKG
-716 VAQGLVQV
+716 VADQLLKGL
-724 VTAFRVIAMQSP
+724 
-736 PRAGSVHCGSLPGKV
+736 
-751 FKRDAAGVG
+751 FK
-760 SKREGCLGRT
+760 
-770 KMVSLWFYQGADE
+770 

>member
-49 MEGDIGW
+49 IQGDIGW
-56 RFWPSLGLSLEQV
+56 RFWPSLGLSLEKV

-117 TKADGSSNLSDLLKA
+117 TRADGSSNLSDLLKA

-140 TTSEPVATTPPP
+140 TSEPAATTPPP
-152 ASDKQPWQISLQG
+152 ANDKQPWQISLQG
-165 VELQQASALLQDDR
+165 VELQQASALVQDDR
-179 SGTVSRLEQLDLN
+179 NGTVSRLEQLDLN

-216 FDLKGSAQLKLAP
+216 FDLKGSAQLKLAS

-263 LGEWSSLTLSLQG
+263 LGQWSSLSLSLSG

-297 LDENRQLLEVS
+297 LDENRQLLELS
-308 DAVLAAKLGGDA
+308 DAVLAAKLSGDA
-320 LPRPQMQVKL
+320 LPRPQMQLKL

-337 LGKQNVTLSNLVMGV
+337 LDKQTVTLSNLVMGV
-352 DDALLSGN
+352 DEALLSGN
-360 GSVQLGAVPRV
+360 GTVRLGAVPKV

-379 LDVDGWLGQSAKA
+379 LDLDAWLGQAAPAKA
-392 APAAPAAASSGAA
+392 AATPAAPATG
-405 APAGTTAQAAAPAA
+405 GDKGAAPAA
-419 KALSTAEPDLTA
+419 KALSAVEPDLAA
-431 LKAVDLAGRLQL
+431 LKRMDLAGRLQL

-456 DLQLALAGGQLT
+456 DLQLALAGGQLS
-468 LKQFSAGVAGGQ
+468 LKQFSAAVAGGQ

-510 LQTLAQTDLLEGKGD
+510 LQTLAQNDRLEGKGD
-525 LEVEVQGAGL
+525 LEVQVQGTGL
-535 SELALRSRMQGKVN
+535 SEQALRSQMQGKVS
-549 LKLSDGALHGINLA
+549 LRLSDGALHGINLA

-576 GADQVKEARKTD
+576 GADQVKEVRKTD
-588 FSALTASFRI
+588 FSALTASFQI
-598 ADGVARSDDIQLFAP
+598 ANGIARSDDIQLFAP

-647 KSVDE
+647 KTVDE

-671 RLDVKELLS
+671 KLDVKELLS
-680 NNKLLEEKARK
+680 NNKVLEEKARK

-707 EGGEGGGRP
+707 EGVKG
-716 VAQGLVQV
+716 VADQLLKGL
-724 VTAFRVIAMQSP
+724 
-736 PRAGSVHCGSLPGKV
+736 
-751 FKRDAAGVG
+751 FK
-760 SKREGCLGRT
+760 
-770 KMVSLWFYQGADE
+770 

>member
-49 MEGDIGW
+49 IQGDIGW
-56 RFWPSLGLSLEQV
+56 RFWPSLGLSLEKV

-80 DLVRFTRGE
+80 DLVRFEQGE

-117 TKADGSSNLSDLLKA
+117 TRADGSSNLRDLLQA
-132 SAEPKGEA
+132 SADPKGEA
-140 TTSEPVATTPPP
+140 TTSEPAATTPPA

-165 VELQQASALLQDDR
+165 IALVDASALVRDDR
-179 SGTVSRLEQLDLN
+179 SGTVSRLDRLDLD
-192 LGQLAVDQWVP
+192 LGQLTPGEWVP

-211 QGELA
+211 QGDLA
-216 FDLKGSAQLKLAP
+216 FDLKGQAQLKPARE
-229 DASRSELKDVA
+229 AMKSELKD
-240 LAGSLS
+240 LNLSGSLNQ
-246 EPTQR
+246 PAQR
-251 LDAFSLKADRLA
+251 LDAFTLKADRLA
-263 LGEWSSLTLSLQG
+263 LGEWSSLSLSLSG

-284 TLAGTLEGTLKAR
+284 SLAGTLEGTLKAR
-297 LDENRQLLEVS
+297 LDENRQLLEIS
-308 DAVLAAKLGGDA
+308 DAVLAAKLSGDA
-320 LPRPQMQVKL
+320 LPHPQMQLKL

-337 LGKQNVTLSNLVMGV
+337 LDKQSVALSNLVLGA
-352 DDALLSGN
+352 DDALLSGS
-360 GSVQLGAVPRV
+360 GAVRLGAVPKV
-371 EFDLKGEK
+371 DFDLKGEK
-379 LDVDGWLGQSAKA
+379 LDLDGWLGQPAKA
-392 APAAPAAASSGAA
+392 APAAAMSGAA
-405 APAGTTAQAAAPAA
+405 ASAGAPAQTA
-419 KALSTAEPDLTA
+419 AQALSTVEPDLTA
-431 LKAVDLAGRLQL
+431 LKAVDLSGRLQL

-480 VTASGVL
+480 VTASGLL
-487 DARQQPARYQVHKRV
+487 DARQQPARYQAHKRV

-525 LEVEVQGAGL
+525 LEVEAQGSGL
-535 SELALRSRMQGKVN
+535 SEQALRSRMQGKVN

-576 GADQVKEARKTD
+576 GADQVKEVRKTD
-588 FSALTASFRI
+588 FSALTASFQI
-598 ADGVARSDDIQLFAP
+598 ANGIARSDDIQLFAP

-647 KSVDE
+647 KTVDE

-671 RLDVKELLS
+671 KLDVKELLS
-680 NNKLLEEKARK
+680 NNKVLEEKARK

-707 EGGEGGGRP
+707 EGVKG
-716 VAQGLVQV
+716 VADQLLKGL
-724 VTAFRVIAMQSP
+724 
-736 PRAGSVHCGSLPGKV
+736 
-751 FKRDAAGVG
+751 FK
-760 SKREGCLGRT
+760 
-770 KMVSLWFYQGADE
+770 

>member
-33 PQLVEQVR
+33 PQLVEQVG

-49 MEGDIGW
+49 IQGDIGW

-117 TKADGSSNLSDLLKA
+117 TKADGSSNLRDLLKA

-140 TTSEPVATTPPP
+140 ATTEPAATTPPP

-216 FDLKGSAQLKLAP
+216 FDLKGSAQLKLAS

-263 LGEWSSLTLSLQG
+263 LGQWSSLTLSLQG

-297 LDENRQLLEVS
+297 LDENRQLLEIS
-308 DAVLAAKLGGDA
+308 DAVLAAKLSGDT

-337 LGKQNVTLSNLVMGV
+337 LGKQAVTLSNLVMGV
-352 DDALLSGN
+352 DEALLSGN

-371 EFDLKGEK
+371 GFDLKGEK
-379 LDVDGWLGQSAKA
+379 LDLDGWLGQPAKA
-392 APAAPAAASSGAA
+392 APATATSGAGAPAQTTV
-405 APAGTTAQAAAPAA
+405 PAAQA
-419 KALSTAEPDLTA
+419 LSMAEPDLTA

-525 LEVEVQGAGL
+525 LEVEAQGSGL
-535 SELALRSRMQGKVN
+535 SEQALRSRMQGKVS

-576 GADQVKEARKTD
+576 GADQVKEVRKTD
-588 FSALTASFRI
+588 FSALTASFQI

-647 KSVDE
+647 KTVDE

-671 RLDVKELLS
+671 KLDVKELLS
-680 NNKLLEEKARK
+680 NNKVLEEKARK

-707 EGGEGGGRP
+707 EGVKG
-716 VAQGLVQV
+716 VADQLLKGL
-724 VTAFRVIAMQSP
+724 
-736 PRAGSVHCGSLPGKV
+736 
-751 FKRDAAGVG
+751 FK
-760 SKREGCLGRT
+760 
-770 KMVSLWFYQGADE
+770 

>member
-33 PQLVEQVR
+33 PQLAEQVR

-49 MEGDIGW
+49 IQGDIGW

-117 TKADGSSNLSDLLKA
+117 TRADGSSNLRDLLKS
-132 SAEPKGEA
+132 SADPKGEA
-140 TTSEPVATTPPP
+140 TTSEPAATTPPA

-165 VELQQASALLQDDR
+165 IALVDASALVRDDR
-179 SGTVSRLEQLDLN
+179 NGTVSRLDRLDLD
-192 LGQLAVDQWVP
+192 LGQLTPGEWVP

-211 QGELA
+211 QGDLA
-216 FDLKGSAQLKLAP
+216 FDLKGQAQLKLAS

-251 LDAFSLKADRLA
+251 LDAFSLKTDRLA
-263 LGEWSSLTLSLQG
+263 LGEWSSLSLSLSG

-297 LDENRQLLEVS
+297 LDENLQLLEIS
-308 DAVLAAKLGGDA
+308 DAVLAAKLSGDA
-320 LPRPQMQVKL
+320 LPRPQMQLKL

-337 LGKQNVTLSNLVMGV
+337 LDKQSVALSNLVLGA
-352 DDALLSGN
+352 DDTLLSGS
-360 GSVQLGAVPRV
+360 GAVRLGAVPKV
-371 EFDLKGEK
+371 DFDLKGDK
-379 LDVDGWLGQSAKA
+379 LDLDAWLGQSAKA
-392 APAAPAAASSGAA
+392 APAAATSGAA
-405 APAGTTAQAAAPAA
+405 ASAGAPAQTA
-419 KALSTAEPDLTA
+419 AQALSTVEPDLTA
-431 LKAVDLAGRLQL
+431 LKAVDLSGRLQL

-468 LKQFSAGVAGGQ
+468 LKQFSAGVAGGK
-480 VTASGVL
+480 VTASGLL

-525 LEVEVQGAGL
+525 LEVEAQGSGL
-535 SELALRSRMQGKVN
+535 SEQALRSRMQGKVN

-576 GADQVKEARKTD
+576 GADQVKEVRKTD
-588 FSALTASFRI
+588 FSALTASFQI
-598 ADGVARSDDIQLFAP
+598 ANGIARSDDIQLFAP

-647 KSVDE
+647 KTVDE

-671 RLDVKELLS
+671 KLDVKALLS
-680 NNKLLEEKARK
+680 NNKVLEEKARK

-707 EGGEGGGRP
+707 EGVKG
-716 VAQGLVQV
+716 VADQLLKGL
-724 VTAFRVIAMQSP
+724 
-736 PRAGSVHCGSLPGKV
+736 
-751 FKRDAAGVG
+751 FK
-760 SKREGCLGRT
+760 
-770 KMVSLWFYQGADE
+770 

>member
-49 MEGDIGW
+49 MEGAIGW

-80 DLVRFTRGE
+80 DLVRFERGE

-140 TTSEPVATTPPP
+140 TTSEPAATTPPP

-179 SGTVSRLEQLDLN
+179 NGTVSRLEQLDLN

-263 LGEWSSLTLSLQG
+263 LGQWSSLALSLQG

-297 LDENRQLLEVS
+297 LDEHRQLLEVS
-308 DAVLAAKLGGDA
+308 DAVLAAKLSGDA

-337 LGKQNVTLSNLVMGV
+337 LDKQVVTLSNLVMGV

-371 EFDLKGEK
+371 GFDLKGEK
-379 LDVDGWLGQSAKA
+379 LDLDGWLGQPAKA
-392 APAAPAAASSGAA
+392 APVAATSGAA
-405 APAGTTAQAAAPAA
+405 APAGAPAQTAAPAA
-419 KALSTAEPDLTA
+419 QTLSTAEPDLTA
-431 LKAVDLAGRLQL
+431 LKSVDLAGRLQL

-525 LEVEVQGAGL
+525 LEVEAQGSGL
-535 SELALRSRMQGKVN
+535 SEQALRSRMQGKVS
-549 LKLSDGALHGINLA
+549 LRLSDGALHGINLA

-576 GADQVKEARKTD
+576 GADQVKEVRKTD

-613 ALRVK
+613 ALRVQ

-707 EGGEGGGRP
+707 EGVKG
-716 VAQGLVQV
+716 VADQLLKGL
-724 VTAFRVIAMQSP
+724 
-736 PRAGSVHCGSLPGKV
+736 
-751 FKRDAAGVG
+751 FK
-760 SKREGCLGRT
+760 
-770 KMVSLWFYQGADE
+770 

>member
-12 ALAAVVAIAALV
+12 ALAAVVAITALV

-49 MEGDIGW
+49 MEGAIGW
-56 RFWPSLGLSLEQV
+56 RFWPSLGLSLEKV

-80 DLVRFTRGE
+80 DLVRFVRGE

-117 TKADGSSNLSDLLKA
+117 TKADGSSNLSDLIKTAKQGADA
-132 SAEPKGEA
+132 SPTGESQPA
-140 TTSEPVATTPPP
+140 APA

-179 SGTVSRLEQLDLN
+179 NGTVSRLEQLDLN

-263 LGEWSSLTLSLQG
+263 LGQWSSLTLNLQG
-276 AQGAADKP
+276 AQGTADKP

-308 DAVLAAKLGGDA
+308 DAVLAAKLSGDA
-320 LPRPQMQVKL
+320 LPRPQLQVKL

-337 LGKQNVTLSNLVMGV
+337 LDKQNVTLTNLVMGV

-379 LDVDGWLGQSAKA
+379 LDLDGWLGQPAKT
-392 APAAPAAASSGAA
+392 APAAASSGAA

-443 GSLRLK
+443 GSVRLK

-468 LKQFSAGVAGGQ
+468 LKQFSAGVAGGK

-487 DARQQPARYQVHKRV
+487 DARQKPARYQAHKRV

-598 ADGVARSDDIQLFAP
+598 ADGVAQSDDIQLFAP

-647 KSVDE
+647 KDVDE

-671 RLDVKELLS
+671 RLDVKALLS

-707 EGGEGGGRP
+707 EGVKG
-716 VAQGLVQV
+716 VADQLLKGL
-724 VTAFRVIAMQSP
+724 
-736 PRAGSVHCGSLPGKV
+736 
-751 FKRDAAGVG
+751 FK
-760 SKREGCLGRT
+760 
-770 KMVSLWFYQGADE
+770 

>member
-49 MEGDIGW
+49 IQGDIGW
-56 RFWPSLGLSLEQV
+56 RFWPSLGLSLEKV

-80 DLVRFTRGE
+80 DLVRFEQGE

-100 KLEIGKVTLS
+100 RLEIGKVTLS

-117 TKADGSSNLSDLLKA
+117 TRADGSSNLRDLLQA
-132 SAEPKGEA
+132 SADPKGEA
-140 TTSEPVATTPPP
+140 TSEPAATTPPA

-165 VELQQASALLQDDR
+165 IALVDASALVRDDR
-179 SGTVSRLEQLDLN
+179 SGTVSRLDRLDLD
-192 LGQLAVDQWVP
+192 LGQLTPGEWVP

-211 QGELA
+211 QGDLA
-216 FDLKGSAQLKLAP
+216 FDLKGSAQLKLARE
-229 DASRSELKDVA
+229 AMKSELKD
-240 LAGSLS
+240 LHLSGSLNQ
-246 EPTQR
+246 PTQR

-263 LGEWSSLTLSLQG
+263 LGQWSSLTLSLQG

-297 LDENRQLLEVS
+297 LDENRQLLEIS
-308 DAVLAAKLGGDA
+308 DAVLAAKLSGDA
-320 LPRPQMQVKL
+320 LPRPQMQLKL

-337 LGKQNVTLSNLVMGV
+337 LYKQAVTLSNLVMGV
-352 DDALLSGN
+352 DDALLSGS
-360 GSVQLGAVPRV
+360 GAVRLGAVPKV
-371 EFDLKGEK
+371 DFDLKGDK
-379 LDVDGWLGQSAKA
+379 LDLDSWLGQ
-392 APAAPAAASSGAA
+392 PARTASAAATSGAA
-405 APAGTTAQAAAPAA
+405 APAGAPAQTA
-419 KALSTAEPDLTA
+419 AQALSTAEPDLTA
-431 LKAVDLAGRLQL
+431 LKSVDLAGRLQL

-468 LKQFSAGVAGGQ
+468 LKQFSAGVAGGK
-480 VTASGVL
+480 VTASGLL

-525 LEVEVQGAGL
+525 LEVEVQGSGL
-535 SELALRSRMQGKVN
+535 SEQALRSRMQGKVN

-576 GADQVKEARKTD
+576 GADQVKEVRKTD
-588 FSALTASFRI
+588 FSALTASFQI
-598 ADGVARSDDIQLFAP
+598 ANGIARSDDIQLFAP

-647 KSVDE
+647 KTVDE

-671 RLDVKELLS
+671 KLDVKALLS
-680 NNKLLEEKARK
+680 NNKVLEEKARK

-707 EGGEGGGRP
+707 EGVKG
-716 VAQGLVQV
+716 VADQLLKGL
-724 VTAFRVIAMQSP
+724 
-736 PRAGSVHCGSLPGKV
+736 
-751 FKRDAAGVG
+751 FK
-760 SKREGCLGRT
+760 
-770 KMVSLWFYQGADE
+770 

>member
-12 ALAAVVAIAALV
+12 ALAAVVAIATLV

-33 PQLVEQVR
+33 PQLAEQVR
-41 KSTGRELV
+41 KSTGRDLV

-56 RFWPSLGLSLEQV
+56 RFWPSLGLSLEKVQ
-69 ALRNPAGFAEP
+69 LRNPAGFAEP
-80 DLVRFTRGE
+80 DLLRFTQGD
-89 ASVGLLPLLSH
+89 ASVALLPLLSH
-100 KLEIGKVTLS
+100 RLEIGKVTLS

-117 TKADGSSNLSDLLKA
+117 TRADGSSNLSGLVKTSAADKGDGAQSPAGESQPAAPAA
-132 SAEPKGEA
+132 SEEK
-140 TTSEPVATTPPP
+140 
-152 ASDKQPWQISLQG
+152 PWQISLQG
-165 VELQQASALLQDDR
+165 VALVEASALVRDDR
-179 SGTVSRLEQLDLN
+179 SGAVSRLDRLDLD
-192 LGQLAVDQWVP
+192 LGQLTPGEWVP

-211 QGELA
+211 QGERD
-216 FDLKGSAQLKLAP
+216 FDLKGHAQLKLAREVK
-229 DASRSELKDVA
+229 ASELKD
-240 LAGSLS
+240 LTLGGSLS

-263 LGEWSSLTLSLQG
+263 LGQWSSLELSLSG
-276 AQGAADKP
+276 AQGAADHP

-297 LDENRQLLEVS
+297 LDQGLQLVEVS
-308 DAVLAAKLGGDA
+308 DAVLAARLSGDS
-320 LPRPQMQVKL
+320 LPRPQMNLKL

-337 LGKQNVTLSNLVMGV
+337 LDKQTVTLSNLVMGA
-352 DDALLSGN
+352 DDALLSGS
-360 GSVQLGAVPRV
+360 GAVHLGAVPKV

-379 LDVDGWLGQSAKA
+379 LDLDAWLGQAAPAKAAA
-392 APAAPAAASSGAA
+392 APAAPVKG
-405 APAGTTAQAAAPAA
+405 GDKGAAPAA
-419 KALSTAEPDLTA
+419 KALSTMEPDLAA
-431 LKAVDLAGRLQL
+431 LKRVDLAGRLQL

-456 DLQLALAGGQLT
+456 DLQLALAGGQLN

-487 DARQQPARYQVHKRV
+487 DARQQPARYQVHKRI

-510 LQTLAQTDLLEGKGD
+510 LQTLAQNDRLEGKGD
-525 LEVEVQGAGL
+525 LEVQVQGTGL
-535 SELALRSRMQGKVN
+535 SEQALRSQMQGK
-549 LKLSDGALHGINLA
+549 LSLRLSDGALHGINLA

-588 FSALTASFRI
+588 FSALTANFQI
-598 ADGVARSDDIQLFAP
+598 ANGVARSDDIQMLAP

-652 LKDITI
+652 LKDVTI

-680 NNKLLEEKARK
+680 NNKVLEEKARK

-700 LGDKADN
+700 LGDKADD
-707 EGGEGGGRP
+707 EQIKG
-716 VAQGLVQV
+716 VADQLLKGL
-724 VTAFRVIAMQSP
+724 
-736 PRAGSVHCGSLPGKV
+736 
-751 FKRDAAGVG
+751 FK
-760 SKREGCLGRT
+760 
-770 KMVSLWFYQGADE
+770 

>member
-33 PQLVEQVR
+33 PQLAEQVR

-56 RFWPSLGLSLEQV
+56 RFWPSLGLSLEKVQ
-69 ALRNPAGFAEP
+69 LRNPAGFAEP
-80 DLVRFTRGE
+80 DLLRFAQGD
-89 ASVGLLPLLSH
+89 ASVALLPLLSH
-100 KLEIGKVTLS
+100 RLEIGKVTLS

-117 TKADGSSNLSDLLKA
+117 TRADGSSNLNGLVKA
-132 SAEPKGEA
+132 SAP
-140 TTSEPVATTPPP
+140 
-152 ASDKQPWQISLQG
+152 DKQPSAGESQPAAPAASEEKPWQISLQG
-165 VELQQASALLQDDR
+165 VALVEASALVRDDR
-179 SGTVSRLEQLDLN
+179 SGAVSRLDRLDLD
-192 LGQLAVDQWVP
+192 LGQLTPGEWVP

-211 QGELA
+211 QGDRA
-216 FDLKGSAQLKLAP
+216 FDLKGQAQLKLARELK
-229 DASRSELKDVA
+229 ASELKD
-240 LAGSLS
+240 LTLGGSLS

-263 LGEWSSLTLSLQG
+263 LGQWSSLELSLSG
-276 AQGAADKP
+276 AQGAADQP

-297 LDENRQLLEVS
+297 LDQGLQLVEVS
-308 DAVLAAKLGGDA
+308 DAVLAARLSGDS
-320 LPRPQMQVKL
+320 LPRPQMNLKL

-337 LGKQNVTLSNLVMGV
+337 LGKQTITLSNLVMGA
-352 DDALLSGN
+352 DDALLSGS
-360 GSVQLGAVPRV
+360 GAVHLGAVPKV
-371 EFDLKGEK
+371 DFDLKGEK
-379 LDVDGWLGQSAKA
+379 LDLDAWLGQAAPAKA
-392 APAAPAAASSGAA
+392 AATPAAPATG
-405 APAGTTAQAAAPAA
+405 GDKGAAPAA
-419 KALSTAEPDLTA
+419 KALSAVEPDLAA
-431 LKAVDLAGRLQL
+431 LKRMDLAGRLQL
-443 GSLRLK
+443 GSLRVK

-456 DLQLALAGGQLT
+456 DLQLALAGGQLS
-468 LKQFSAGVAGGQ
+468 LKQFSAAVAGGQ

-510 LQTLAQTDLLEGKGD
+510 LQTLAQNDRLEGKGD
-525 LEVEVQGAGL
+525 LEVQVQGTGL
-535 SELALRSRMQGKVN
+535 SEQALRSQMQGKMSIR
-549 LKLSDGALHGINLA
+549 LSDGALHGINLA

-588 FSALTASFRI
+588 FSALTANFQI
-598 ADGVARSDDIQLFAP
+598 ANGVARSDDIQLLAP

-652 LKDITI
+652 LKDVTI

-671 RLDVKELLS
+671 RLDVKELLG
-680 NNKLLEEKARK
+680 NNKVLEEKARK

-700 LGDKADN
+700 LGDKADD
-707 EGGEGGGRP
+707 EQIKG
-716 VAQGLVQV
+716 VADQLLKGL
-724 VTAFRVIAMQSP
+724 
-736 PRAGSVHCGSLPGKV
+736 
-751 FKRDAAGVG
+751 FK
-760 SKREGCLGRT
+760 
-770 KMVSLWFYQGADE
+770 